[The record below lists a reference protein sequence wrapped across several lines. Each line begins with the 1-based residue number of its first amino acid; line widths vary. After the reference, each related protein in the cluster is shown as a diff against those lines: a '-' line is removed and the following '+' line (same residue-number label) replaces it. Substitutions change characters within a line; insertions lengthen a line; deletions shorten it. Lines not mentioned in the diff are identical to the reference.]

1 MILLC
6 AYFVFMG
13 STRAG
18 LVQPIYLAINL
29 ALFGVFTMLVVFGRW
44 RFSTAVDMPLVGFIG
59 VVLLSSITS
68 IDVRRSFV
76 ELWLICI
83 AALLFLVSVNRVGGG
98 LPAELVVK
106 VLLIIGG
113 ILMALSWYSVWQWY
127 HHWLL
132 NNPDEW
138 IPSQAYRLP
147 VPNFLAV
154 ILNVWLMMAL
164 ARLLMTRS
172 RVGRVALG
180 VWVVSAVG
188 LLYFTSSRG
197 GWLGTAAGLFCLAV
211 LVARLR
217 GEWLRAV
224 WHRVRGKRIALI
236 GLVAL
241 VLIFVLLAAFLLYRQ
256 TTQTAHASFF
266 QSRSEFWPAALSAF
280 LRSPLVG
287 SGPFTFVSFYLQ
299 HNSVPPRFYFDYA
312 HSIYMDTLGGCGL
325 LGLLALIWLLYRT
338 VITLWRQVTRLQGID
353 WAVAAGALAAL
364 VAFCVHGFFDSV
376 HHTSPTSLWNL
387 AVLLGAAVGIQAT
400 QNARGRLLP
409 AGVGVVV
416 VVLTALS
423 LWFILP
429 MRAGVLAGAQGDWQT
444 AVGSFSQAAQRDTR
458 LAIAYQQMGLAYSNL
473 AAQGDAE
480 ALSKA
485 VEAFEKTIALDPYWA
500 LNHANLGALYL
511 RQGRVDAALS
521 AFGEAIRIAPDAAVY
536 HLNNG
541 VALEVAGSHDK
552 ALGAYY
558 RAIALNP
565 DWAEAYFWRSTP
577 VRHEAQQRW
586 RLDHPDVRPS
596 IKALE
601 EEQAQQTN
609 RLKPVVLLADAYLRE
624 GLLDKADVLLRKNE
638 DAFTES
644 NADRLE
650 WNWLM
655 AEVLAARGAYQQ
667 AVELGDRAVGDMLYD
682 GVYGPGA
689 LANGNY
695 AVFAFRTSALNQ
707 DFVPQ
712 LQGSP
717 FPDRWGKRMQRLA
730 EWYRKLGNEAKA
742 TEIENKLIQLIP
754 DNTL

>member
-1 MILLC
+1 
-6 AYFVFMG
+6 MG

-18 LVQPIYLAINL
+18 LVQPAYLAINL
-29 ALFGVFTMLVVFGRW
+29 ILFAVLTALVVFSRLC
-44 RFSTAVDMPLVGFIG
+44 FSTAMDMPLFCFIA
-59 VVLLSSITS
+59 VMLLCSITS
-68 IDVRRSFV
+68 IDARRSFV

-83 AALLFLVSVNRVGGG
+83 AALLFLVSVNCVGGG

-132 NNPDEW
+132 NNPGEW

-172 RVGRVALG
+172 LVGRVVLG
-180 VWVVSAVG
+180 VWVVSALG

-197 GWLGTAAGLFCLAV
+197 GWLGAAAGLFCLV
-211 LVARLR
+211 LLVARLR
-217 GEWLRAV
+217 RDWLRAV
-224 WHRVRGKRIALI
+224 WHRVQDRRIALI
-236 GLVAL
+236 GLVVL
-241 VLIFVLLAAFLLYRQ
+241 VLILMLLAAFLLYRQ

-266 QSRSEFWPAALSAF
+266 QSRSEFWPAALNAF

-325 LGLLALIWLLYRT
+325 LGLLALIWLLYRA
-338 VITLWRQVTRLQGID
+338 VITLWSQVTRLQGID

-364 VAFCVHGFFDSV
+364 AAFCVHGFFDSV

-387 AVLLGAAVGIQAT
+387 AILLGAAVGIQAAE
-400 QNARGRLLP
+400 NAKGRLLP

-416 VVLTALS
+416 MVLTALS
-423 LWFILP
+423 LWFVLP
-429 MRAGVLAGAQGDWQT
+429 MRDGVLAGARGDWQA
-444 AVGSFSQAAQRDTR
+444 AVRKFSQATQRDTR

-473 AAQGDAE
+473 AARGDVE
-480 ALSKA
+480 TLSKA
-485 VEAFEKTIALDPYWA
+485 AEAFEKTIALDPYWA

-511 RQGRVDAALS
+511 KQGRVDAALS
-521 AFGEAIRIAPDAAVY
+521 AFAKAVQIAPDAALY

-541 VALEVAGSHDK
+541 VALEEAGSREK
-552 ALGAYY
+552 AMGAYY
-558 RAIALNP
+558 RAIELNS

-577 VRHEAQQRW
+577 LRREAQQRW
-586 RLDHPDVRPS
+586 RLDHPEVSPS
-596 IKALE
+596 IRVLE
-601 EEQAQQTN
+601 ERQAQQTN

-655 AEVLAARGAYQQ
+655 AEVLAARGAYRQ
-667 AVELGDRAVGDMLYD
+667 AVEFGGRAVDDMLYD

-742 TEIENKLIQLIP
+742 TEIESKLMQLIP
-754 DNTL
+754 DYIL